1 MVQIQ
6 NSQNIL
12 KVQVKNKQN
21 IVSSTINTDSAPYYS
36 DLAKSW
42 AIKINNKV
50 DGIDYSSKYYAL
62 MSLESSNKAISA
74 KDSIL
79 NNSDFQ
85 SVAEDLSH
93 GNNIKTCSDNILDI
107 QNAKTNAQIASNS
120 AQIAT
125 EKALLIT
132 ETLENSANKSLSNIT
147 EEGINFLK
155 NNVCFWEKI
164 QGSLNEQSDLVEE
177 FQNKLSTDHSN
188 DTAPYITETYQNGN
202 SWYRIWSD
210 GWCEQG
216 GIVSLTNNQTLTVNL
231 LKSYTNSTY
240 SILQSPLTTNYTDV
254 WGYGTKIV
262 SLTNSSFNIYIN
274 SSTSGKVC
282 WQASG
287 YKQ

>member
-12 KVQVKNKQN
+12 KVQVKNNQN

-147 EEGINFLK
+147 EEGIHFLK
-155 NNVCFWEKI
+155 NNVCFWGKI

-177 FQNKLSTDHSN
+177 FQNKLSSDHSN

-216 GIVSLTNNQTLTVNL
+216 GYAADNSSVIFLKPYTNN
-231 LKSYTNSTY
+231 SYTLIGSGVTGSANGPQYRQIMPNSKSAT
-240 SILQSPLTTNYTDV
+240 
-254 WGYGTKIV
+254 G
-262 SLTNSSFNIYIN
+262 F
-274 SSTSGKVC
+274 SSTVAGGVGVW

-287 YKQ
+287 YIK